1 MGLEHANTSFKLNVK
16 VIVVF
21 CFYDIIVFKEV

>member
-1 MGLEHANTSFKLNVK
+1 MGLEHETPLFKLNVK
-16 VIVVF
+16 VVVVF

>member
-1 MGLEHANTSFKLNVK
+1 MGLEHETPLFKLNVK
-16 VIVVF
+16 VVVF